1 MLVAI
6 GPAGRPTTMRVMFTV
21 DPVEARVLGVLVEK
35 QATTPDVYPLTLSAV
50 VAGCNQS
57 TNRDPVM
64 RLDEGEVER
73 ALVRLHDR
81 GLATPVRR
89 PGDRATK
96 YRHKL
101 AETLDAGERAL
112 ALLAVL
118 LLRGAQT
125 PGELRQR
132 TDRYVTFE
140 SVEEV
145 ETALDDLEGLG
156 LVERLPRQP
165 GQSQRRIQPTLTED
179 GTEDGAAPPVPA
191 ASPPGPSDLEERV
204 TTLEERFDE
213 LLRRLGEDDL

>member
-6 GPAGRPTTMRVMFTV
+6 GAAGRPTTMQPMITV

-57 TNRDPVM
+57 TNRDPVL
-64 RLDEGEVER
+64 RLDEGEVEQ

-81 GLATPVRR
+81 SLATPVRR

-101 AETLDAGERAL
+101 AEALEADERAL
-112 ALLAVL
+112 AVLAVL

-132 TDRYVTFE
+132 TDRYVTFGSVDE
-140 SVEEV
+140 VEEV
-145 ETALDDLEGLG
+145 VDHLEGLG

-165 GQSQRRIQPTLTED
+165 GQSQRRIRPTWTEH
-179 GTEDGAAPPVPA
+179 GEEVGAAPTEPA
-191 ASPPGPSDLEERV
+191 ADPAVPSDLEERV
-204 TTLEERFDE
+204 ARLEDRFQE
-213 LLRRLGEDDL
+213 LLRRLGEDEL